1 MRPVETEILHD
12 KIFNIIDPQLKLN
25 NKTFNFKMDEEAK
38 LNCPLHIDSI
48 NEFGLRASMPFEL
61 SPGMLVNV
69 QSPTLVENGLD
80 GVNLKVVNIKL
91 KEATDDA
98 KYSFLVKLS
107 FVGLKS
113 SELTKLR
120 RLAIFKGDAA

>member
-1 MRPVETEILHD
+1 
-12 KIFNIIDPQLKLN
+12 
-25 NKTFNFKMDEEAK
+25 
-38 LNCPLHIDSI
+38 
-48 NEFGLRASMPFEL
+48 
-61 SPGMLVNV
+61 MLVNV